1 MKNIKVNE
9 NLLMVMR
16 SITLTIVFVVGLEL
30 LILLFRKAGI
40 PVVSDSLTGNVLL
53 EIVILGVQC
62 LVIKKYSSSNI
73 FRELGLSY
81 SRNSLINLII
91 GIGAGLICC
100 ALMYFSVFLM
110 GIGFYEGSGF
120 KFYSFNLV
128 VISIFSVIIR
138 AIFASVCE
146 EVFFRGVLLKYLT
159 KYKGKPFGIIVS
171 SAIFALP
178 HITRYKNYNEILSVL
193 IMGIVLGYIYIK
205 TKSLYM
211 SIGLHFAIDFFTSIA
226 GTQSE
231 PGLFIIGIDPQFG
244 LEYLSQSILMIYS
257 ILYLI
262 LLIIFVLVNKRK
274 SFLK

>member
-9 NLLMVMR
+9 NLLMVIR

-30 LILLFRKAGI
+30 LILLFIKVGI
-40 PVVSDSLTGNVLL
+40 PILSDSLTGNVLL
-53 EIVILGVQC
+53 EIVILSVQC

-110 GIGFYEGSGF
+110 GIGF

-128 VISIFSVIIR
+128 VISIFSVLIR

-171 SAIFALP
+171 SVIFALP

-211 SIGLHFAIDFFTSIA
+211 SIGIHFATDFFTSIA
-226 GTQSE
+226 GTQSK
-231 PGLFIIGIDPQFG
+231 PGLFIIGIDPKFG
-244 LEYLSQSILMIYS
+244 LEYLSQSILMISS

-274 SFLK
+274 NFFEIV